1 MEDSIIRKQ
10 FFVRERFCNLV
21 GHVREK
27 IRQGCLQHWSDL
39 VQEQRV
45 VVVQQI
51 MGGCSLKKKKKEIER
66 TKLYIIY
73 LKSLDPVSIIDHHFI
88 ENLKIY

>member
-51 MGGCSLKKKKKEIER
+51 MGGCSLKKKKKKEIER
-66 TKLYIIY
+66 TKLYIIT
-73 LKSLDPVSIIDHHFI
+73 
-88 ENLKIY
+88 

>member
-51 MGGCSLKKKKKEIER
+51 MGGCSLKKKKER
-66 TKLYIIY
+66 NRTNKIIHYY

>member
-45 VVVQQI
+45 VVVQ
-51 MGGCSLKKKKKEIER
+51 
-66 TKLYIIY
+66 
-73 LKSLDPVSIIDHHFI
+73 
-88 ENLKIY
+88 